1 MNTQKLLMIIL
12 YMQVQCQLFCTQRS
26 YCDFVVW
33 TEKDVHIER
42 IYPDESFWLE
52 SVSRVRHFFVTSIL
66 PELIGKFYSR
76 TSELV
81 SVTQT
86 PSPSGPS
93 CSVPLSE
100 PGPSS
105 SVPSVKTDGDSAK
118 TYCYCQGPEYGD
130 MVGCDNPSC
139 LHEWFHLSCL
149 KLVCQPKSKYWYCPD
164 CRKLPEI
171 KRKKSKKLSS

>member
-42 IYPDESFWLE
+42 IYPDERFWLE

-149 KLVCQPKSKYWYCPD
+149 KLVVNPSPSIGTVQTVENFPSSNERKVKS
-164 CRKLPEI
+164 
-171 KRKKSKKLSS
+171 

>member
-1 MNTQKLLMIIL
+1 MIIL

-105 SVPSVKTDGDSAK
+105 SVPSVETDGDSAK

-164 CRKLPEI
+164 CRKLPEF